1 MYSIAVKIDDIEKRR
16 RSNGFLHIVVGFFII
31 LKTAEEVRNN
41 GYPNYVVTLP
51 LLALASA
58 ALFYGFF
65 RKKIDIT
72 ATYNGRM
79 RILESVALVSLA
91 FLFFREG
98 NSVNGWLL
106 LFVAGAAALIY
117 FTERQLFSPVYI
129 LLEDKGI
136 SVPGAYATHLIPW
149 EALEQVVVREDFLTI
164 FHKKQKYLQYQ
175 VRDDLTALEVSK
187 MNAYCGDM
195 IRSATTVTQ

>member
-16 RSNGFLHIVVGFFII
+16 RSTGFLHIVVGFFLI
-31 LKTAEEVRNN
+31 LKTAEEVRTN
-41 GYPNYVVTLP
+41 GYPNYLVTLP

-72 ATYNGRM
+72 AALNGRL
-79 RILESVALVSLA
+79 RILEAIGLLVLA
-91 FLFFREG
+91 VLFFREG

-106 LFVAGAAALIY
+106 VFVAGAAMLIF

-129 LLEDKGI
+129 LLEENGI
-136 SVPGAYATHLIPW
+136 SVPGAYGTHLIPW

-175 VRDDLTALEVSK
+175 VSEDLTALEVTK
-187 MNAYCGDM
+187 MNAFCRDM
-195 IRSATTVTQ
+195 ISSATATQ